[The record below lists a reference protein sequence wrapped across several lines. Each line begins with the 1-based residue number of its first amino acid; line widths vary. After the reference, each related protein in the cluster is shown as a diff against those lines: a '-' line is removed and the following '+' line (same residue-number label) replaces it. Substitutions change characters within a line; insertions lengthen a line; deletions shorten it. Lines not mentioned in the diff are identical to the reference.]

1 MKLLYSFECD
11 PRIRAIGR
19 SAKRKAGPLAKTMDS
34 GNVIAWCAE
43 VRWSRLGE
51 AWLRPEVAG
60 GLVVERLVEEGSG

>member
-1 MKLLYSFECD
+1 MKLLCSLEHDSRISELVYSA
-11 PRIRAIGR
+11 R
-19 SAKRKAGPLAKTMDS
+19 RKAGPLAKTMDS

-60 GLVVERLVEEGSG
+60 GLVVERLVEEGGG